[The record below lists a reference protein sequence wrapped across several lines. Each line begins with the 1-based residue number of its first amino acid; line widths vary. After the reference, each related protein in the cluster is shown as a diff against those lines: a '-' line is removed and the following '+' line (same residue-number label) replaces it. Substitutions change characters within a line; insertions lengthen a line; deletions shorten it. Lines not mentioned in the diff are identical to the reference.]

1 VQARRESWR
10 RATLPHPPPGT
21 APLAPTRDT
30 TEHDV
35 LALAF
40 ALALNSTQL
49 PQRAASDTGRVRAD
63 SLASDS
69 LRARRTQRLES
80 VQVTAIRG
88 GGAQLSAR
96 TLDRAELERGYVGQE
111 TPILL
116 QAAPGINAYS
126 ESGSASNYSYM
137 RLRGID
143 QTRINITL
151 DGIPLN
157 EPEDEGLFFSN
168 FPDFANSIASVQVQ
182 RGVGSS
188 THGVASYAGSVNF
201 ESVPVAT
208 VARGGELQLTRG
220 AYNTSRGSAELQS
233 GLTSG
238 GLAGYLRASVQRTDG
253 YRFNS
258 GNRSNSFFASGG
270 WFGARDVLKATV
282 LAGISSNEQAYLAS
296 PLSVLR
302 DNPRDNPYG
311 NSRASAVDDR
321 FHEDLVSLAW
331 THALTPSLSAATT
344 VYGFDAGGW
353 YDVPGTNG
361 NADAWNYNLH
371 SRWGGVISALDWSG
385 ETATAS
391 VGVHASRYRREHWL
405 LTRPELA
412 ARLYD
417 NSGYKGEQ
425 SAFAKGSLTRGRATL
440 FGDLQLRLVQFR
452 YQPTDGSGVP
462 PASVRWTFFNPK
474 AGISLRVSDGVV
486 AYASVGMNGREP
498 TRADMFAGADD
509 VDSVGARSLLPLTRV
524 RPESVRDVEA
534 GLTWRHGTL
543 QAQANAFLMQF
554 HDEIAPIGE
563 INEIGY
569 VLRKN
574 VARSVRQGVE
584 GDLAWQASP
593 RVRLVATA
601 SVTDARIRDY
611 RDDATGAVFHDVTA
625 LMSPRFITGHGVHSD
640 IASWLS
646 LDLDGRY
653 TSRMM
658 LTNTND
664 PRFVVPDSWYA
675 DAGLDLRV
683 AQQSVLV
690 QLRNMFDR
698 RVYTGG
704 YPGPAVGSA
713 DPAALEP
720 YYYTLAPR
728 NVTINVRLAF

>member
-1 VQARRESWR
+1 
-10 RATLPHPPPGT
+10 
-21 APLAPTRDT
+21 
-30 TEHDV
+30 V
-35 LALAF
+35 LAFAF
-40 ALALNSTQL
+40 ALALNAASL
-49 PQRAASDTGRVRAD
+49 PRQAASDTGRVRAD
-63 SLASDS
+63 SLATDS
-69 LRARRTQRLES
+69 LRARRTHRLES
-80 VQVTAIRG
+80 VQVTTIRG
-88 GGAQLSAR
+88 GGARLSAK
-96 TLDRAELERGYVGQE
+96 TLDRAELERGYTGQE

-157 EPEDEGLFFSN
+157 EPEDEGLYFSN

-233 GLTSG
+233 GLTTS

-258 GNRSNSFFASGG
+258 GNRSNSIFASGG
-270 WFGARDVLKATV
+270 WFGPRDVLKATV

-311 NSRASAVDDR
+311 NGRASAVDDR
-321 FHEDLVSLAW
+321 FHQDLVSLAW
-331 THALTPSLSAATT
+331 TRALAPSLSLATT
-344 VYGFDAGGW
+344 AYGFDAGGW
-353 YDVPGTNG
+353 YDVPGASG

-385 ETATAS
+385 DAATAS

-405 LTRPELA
+405 LTRPDLA
-412 ARLYD
+412 TRLYD
-417 NSGYKGEQ
+417 NAGDKGEQ
-425 SAFAKGSLTRGRATL
+425 SIFAKGSLTRGRATF
-440 FGDLQLRLVQFR
+440 FGDLQLRLAQFR
-452 YQPTDGSGVP
+452 YQPTDGSGVA
-462 PASVRWTFFNPK
+462 PADVRWTFFNPK
-474 AGISLRVSDGVV
+474 AGLSLRVTDGLI

-509 VDSVGARSLLPLTRV
+509 VDSVGAHSLLPLTRV
-524 RPESVRDVEA
+524 RPESVRDLET
-534 GLTWRHGTL
+534 GISWRQGTL
-543 QAQANAFLMQF
+543 QVQANAFLMQF

-574 VARSVRQGVE
+574 VARSVRRGVE
-584 GDLAWQASP
+584 GDLVWQAAP

-611 RDDATGAVFHDVTA
+611 RDDATGEVFHDVTA
-625 LMSPRFITGHGVHSD
+625 LMSPRFISGHGIHGDVSP
-640 IASWLS
+640 WLS

-664 PRFVVPDSWYA
+664 PRFVVPDNWYA
-675 DAGLDLRV
+675 DAGITLRV

-690 QLRNMFDR
+690 QLRNIFDR

-704 YPGPAVGSA
+704 YPGPAVGSS

-728 NVTINVRLAF
+728 NVTINARLAF